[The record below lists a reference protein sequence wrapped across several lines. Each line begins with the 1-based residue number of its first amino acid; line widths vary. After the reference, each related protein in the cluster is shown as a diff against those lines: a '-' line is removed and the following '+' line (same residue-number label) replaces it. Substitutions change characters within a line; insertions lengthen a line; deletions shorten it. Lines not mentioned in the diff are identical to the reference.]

1 MLAAV
6 FRGPNEVVVEEI
18 ERPSAGGGEVV
29 VRVGANTICGT
40 DVRILK
46 GEKTKGVVIP
56 GVLGHELSG
65 RVVEVGAGV
74 SGREVGETVVVA
86 PQIPCGRCPACRR
99 DLENLCPNI
108 RILGYDIFGG
118 LSEYVLVPKEAVA
131 AGCVFAADE
140 RVPFEHLALAEPLA
154 CCINGHEKSGTKMGD
169 NVVILGAGPIGLFHL
184 QLSMLAGAKNVIV
197 SEPSEERRKAALSF
211 GATRA
216 VEPDDL
222 APTVEGLTGGEGA
235 DVSVVC
241 IGVPALVNDA
251 IRLTRAAGR
260 VNVFAGLA
268 GAGWAEV
275 EANLIHYKEL
285 VVTGTSNSRRRDFE
299 RAIRLI
305 EDGEIDVASMV
316 TNRYPLSEATR
327 AIEKSASG
335 EAIKVAVLPGLV

>member
-1 MLAAV
+1 MIAAV
-6 FRGPNEVVVEEI
+6 FRGPNEVGIEEV
-18 ERPSAGGGEVV
+18 ERPSAGEGEII

-46 GEKTKGVVIP
+46 GEKTKGVVVP

-86 PQIPCGRCPACRR
+86 PQVPCGRCRACRR

-108 RILGYDIFGG
+108 RILGYDIPGG
-118 LSEYVLVPKEAVA
+118 LSEYVRVPREAVR
-131 AGCVFAADE
+131 AGCVFAADA
-140 RVPFEHLALAEPLA
+140 RVPFEQLALAEPLA

-184 QLSMLAGAKNVIV
+184 QLSMLAGAENVIV
-197 SEPSEERRKAALSF
+197 SEPSEERRKAALLF

-216 VEPDDL
+216 VSPDKL
-222 APTVEGLTGGEGA
+222 TANVEELTGGEGA

-241 IGVPALVNDA
+241 IGIPSLVNDA
-251 IRLTRAAGR
+251 IRLTRPAGR
-260 VNVFAGLA
+260 VNVFAGLS

-275 EANLIHYKEL
+275 EANQIHYKEL
-285 VVTGTSNSRRRDFE
+285 VLTGTSNSRRRDFE
-299 RAIRLI
+299 KAIRLI
-305 EDGEIDVASMV
+305 EAGRVDVGRMV
-316 TNRYPLSEATR
+316 THRY
-327 AIEKSASG
+327 
-335 EAIKVAVLPGLV
+335 